1 MGTFLSRQE
10 ELFLHRRWQELLEV
24 AMEADMAILAV
35 DAAGRQGN
43 GGVDGR
49 EVCSTR
55 DTTPQRR
62 RGVRIKTGGFRLSFQ
77 EWQAFLSV
85 LEPRGVE
92 SNSAPSDLCA
102 ALSPAQLHVPAVA
115 LMVHLCVWW
124 RGAISAHILSERV
137 ERLVQLVADVQH
149 PRMRNTE
156 STHSSNGAG
165 SGAGGQGLDDAR
177 KGPQDTPNS
186 RRARLA
192 RFVKQRIV
200 DRAKRGSSS
209 SCAAVTTEDEE
220 ELSLDTFAD
229 MVDLTQQ
236 LLDQEGVLSTHT
248 TGVAGAS
255 STQGMHIFELYD
267 EKINNAEALKQ
278 RPVLAVVMVL
288 VLAVYASKIKARP
301 QLAVRSVGH
310 LEALEKMMALGTS
323 DGSRYSAATAA
334 FPRPTSSLSTLA
346 TLWPLTGELEVA
358 LVHRQH
364 EADAARSSSSDGE
377 ELRTTLRHMHE
388 NRVSLLQ
395 DRSAAKAA
403 SPSER
408 WAAGAS
414 QYVGQRPI
422 WAALRSHFL
431 SAGVFEADKP
441 TVLVFFGPSGY
452 GKSELAK
459 RVASVLHGI
468 PMPELEASGKLVY
481 IHMPSFCTKDSIYS
495 LVDPPAAH
503 VGSGILLSALQK
515 HPDAVVVLDEFEKST
530 AEAIHNLWLS
540 AFQKNGVLRSLKEA
554 SRSVSTVRATFI
566 LTCNIAAEAIAAREG
581 LYLNA
586 SPADQEKIRA
596 LFQSQ
601 CKSVC
606 QETMGDP
613 FVNRVDHFF
622 PFMPYTR
629 AERRQFVCLLLERLL
644 TSQADKG
651 RAIYATPGFVDAMV
665 ERLHTFHAATLE
677 EAVRTQVVRMAHE
690 GWTSG
695 VLTVERHVAGGT
707 VVVLLPA
714 TTSELMKHAA
724 PPSSPPASKTSDGA
738 AVGLNVDES
747 DDVDDVCGRSLLVE
761 AWESLP
767 GGPQSLAQWAVAGA
781 KEDRAPGT
789 KDEED
794 ASTVP
799 KATPAPSTDRR
810 NATLSPVTASTTSL
824 PTPAPSG
831 ARPLGVCTPTLEKE
845 NAYEYLA
852 DKLRILELEK
862 ELDTTRALLKQRDLE
877 ILSLKDK
884 ILQLQK
890 ALALM
895 LLSLLS
901 CLCLMALIVGLKL
914 TLLFAFAIVF
924 CLVFALGVP
933 LSFLLSAVRG
943 LFGLLGPYKAGGL
956 LLLMLA
962 WLARASRSAVSCS

>member
-1 MGTFLSRQE
+1 MGALLSRQE
-10 ELFLHRRWQELLEV
+10 ELFLHRRWQELLEA
-24 AMEADMAILAV
+24 AMEADMAALAV
-35 DAAGRQGN
+35 DATGGEGD
-43 GGVDGR
+43 GGVDGSQPR
-49 EVCSTR
+49 GTG
-55 DTTPQRR
+55 DTAPQRKWAGR
-62 RGVRIKTGGFRLSFQ
+62 VKTGGFHLSFQ

-85 LEPRGVE
+85 LEPHGVK

-124 RGAISAHILSERV
+124 RGAISTNILSERV
-137 ERLVQLVADVQH
+137 EGLVRLVAEVQH
-149 PRMRNTE
+149 PSIPRTE
-156 STHSSNGAG
+156 STHSSNDASTGA
-165 SGAGGQGLDDAR
+165 SRQGNDVREDP
-177 KGPQDTPNS
+177 KSTPRS

-200 DRAKRGSSS
+200 DRAKRGSGSAA
-209 SCAAVTTEDEE
+209 AAVTAEDEE

-236 LLDQEGVLSTHT
+236 LLDQEGVQSAHT

-255 STQGMHIFELYD
+255 SSQGMRTFELYD
-267 EKINNAEALKQ
+267 ERISNAETLNQ

-288 VLAVYASKIKARP
+288 VLAVYASKIKASP
-301 QLAVRSVGH
+301 HFAERSVVH
-310 LEALEKMMALGTS
+310 LEALEKMMLRS
-323 DGSRYSAATAA
+323 CDGSGSGTATSAL
-334 FPRPTSSLSTLA
+334 PRPTASSSSTLA

-364 EADAARSSSSDGE
+364 EAEAARSSSSEGE
-377 ELRTTLRHMHE
+377 ELRSTLWHMHE
-388 NRVSLLQ
+388 NRVSILH
-395 DRSAAKAA
+395 DGSAAKTA

-468 PMPELEASGKLVY
+468 TMSELEASGKMVY

-530 AEAIHNLWLS
+530 AEAINNLWLS

-566 LTCNIAAEAIAAREG
+566 LTCNIAAEGIAAREG
-581 LYLNA
+581 LYLSA

-613 FVNRVDHFF
+613 FVNRVDYFL

-644 TSQADKG
+644 ASQAEKG
-651 RAIYATPGFVDAMV
+651 RTIYATPGFVEAMV

-695 VLTVERHVAGGT
+695 VLTVERRVAIGT

-714 TTSELMKHAA
+714 TTSELIKHVT
-724 PPSSPPASKTSDGA
+724 PGSSPPASQARGGAPTRLNGDDGDELA
-738 AVGLNVDES
+738 DVG
-747 DDVDDVCGRSLLVE
+747 GRSLLVE
-761 AWESLP
+761 AWEALP
-767 GGPQSLAQWAVAGA
+767 GGSQSLAQWAIPRVE
-781 KEDRAPGT
+781 EDRAPET
-789 KDEED
+789 AD
-794 ASTVP
+794 AGDTSTAP
-799 KATPAPSTDRR
+799 KAIQAPSTGWRK
-810 NATLSPVTASTTSL
+810 ASPSPKTASTTVM
-824 PTPAPSG
+824 PTPASSSAMPH
-831 ARPLGVCTPTLEKE
+831 GVSTPTLEKH
-845 NAYEYLA
+845 NAYEYCT
-852 DKLRILELEK
+852 DTRRIVELEK
-862 ELDTTRALLKQRDLE
+862 ELDRTRSLLKQRNLE
-877 ILSLKDK
+877 ITSLKDK

-895 LLSLLS
+895 FLSLLG
-901 CLCLMALIVGLKL
+901 CLCLVALIIGLKL
-914 TLLFAFAIVF
+914 TLLFACAIVC
-924 CLVFALGVP
+924 CLVFVLGVP
-933 LSFLLSAVRG
+933 LSLLLSAVRG
-943 LFGLLGPYKAGGL
+943 AFQLLGPYKAAGL
-956 LLLMLA
+956 LLVMLA
-962 WLARASRSAVSCS
+962 WLARASWSAVSCS